1 MDIQSLL
8 RGAMYP
14 QTPTTKPAAYA
25 APRSRLIFDSAS
37 EEGLDALA
45 EHETRTIRMQAAAAV
60 QQWVEEVDLDAGESS
75 ADRLLALMVG
85 IADENQDGELDED
98 EQEVLLAALEA
109 AWDYLAEMGV
119 EEDDISALLNDW
131 DGDAGERVRDLVAS
145 AMPEGE
151 DEADEAI
158 ERFAFTDEDQE
169 PALDATYRKK
179 VVVRAGKKVRIN
191 KRVSGTVRLSGK
203 QKLAIRKASMKARSA
218 GAKARRLKSMKL
230 RRKLGL

>member
-1 MDIQSLL
+1 MSLQEVL
-8 RGAMYP
+8 RGAMYSA
-14 QTPTTKPAAYA
+14 KNAKAGAPASQ
-25 APRSRLIFDSAS
+25 SRPVLDSAAES
-37 EEGLDALA
+37 GGLEAAA
-45 EHETRTIRMQAAAAV
+45 EHEIRTLRMQAAAAI
-60 QQWVEEVDLDAGESS
+60 QQWVEESDLDASESS

-85 IADENQDGELDED
+85 IADENQDGELDDD
-98 EQEVLLAALEA
+98 EQEVLLVALESG
-109 AWDYLAEMGV
+109 WDYLSGLGV

-131 DGDAGERVRDLVAS
+131 DADAGERVRDLVAS
-145 AMPEGE
+145 ALPDGD

-158 ERFAFTDEDQE
+158 ERFAFTDDDQE
-169 PALDATYRKK
+169 PLLDATYRKT
-179 VVVRAGKKVRIN
+179 VAIRGGKKVRIN

>member
-1 MDIQSLL
+1 MFLQDAL

-14 QTPTTKPAAYA
+14 AKPEADP
-25 APRSRLIFDSAS
+25 APRKKSPLILDSAT

-45 EHETRTIRMQAAAAV
+45 EHELRTLRMQSAAAI
-60 QQWVEEVDLDAGESS
+60 QQWVEDADLDAGEDS

-85 IADENQDGELDED
+85 IADDNQDGELDDD
-98 EQEVLLAALEA
+98 EQEVLLTALEA
-109 AWDYLAEMGV
+109 AWDYLASVGV

-145 AMPEGE
+145 ALPEGD

-179 VVVRAGKKVRIN
+179 MVVRGGKKVRIN